1 MNDYQEILLLL
12 ENETGLNVDS
22 IGLLSIARGINNSMK
37 KCAIENTH
45 IYTEKIKSDRQLFA
59 ELIEEIKVPET
70 WFFRDAECFN
80 FVKNHI
86 IENKSVYNSSNPL
99 RILSAPCSTGE
110 EPYSA
115 VMLAFDCGL
124 KHDSI
129 HVVATDISSESIR
142 HAQNKVYRKSSFRN
156 DYDNFQIKYFTSHN
170 TNHIISQ
177 DVAKVP
183 VFVEDNLVKNN
194 FLENHS
200 KFDFI
205 FCKNLLIYLSEQAR
219 TRVLENIK
227 RLLKEDGALLVG
239 LSEINYFTHNGF
251 EQIKHN
257 MAFACKL
264 SSQPHSYYTD
274 FKPIVPIEKAP
285 EINSEKIISPKPKT
299 KMKTFEPQAV
309 KSTNPT
315 ITIESVKSMADKGDF
330 KSAENICNILLQ
342 NEYTDSEALY
352 YMGLIQNALH
362 NGQKAADYFKK
373 VLYLQP
379 DHYESLVHI
388 SLIYES
394 DGDSQRANLYRQR
407 AERVYLRNNA
417 NAGDAE

>member
-1 MNDYQEILLLL
+1 MNDYQDILLLL

-45 IYTEKIKSDRQLFA
+45 IYTEKIKSDRHLFQ

-86 IENKSVYNSSNPL
+86 KENKSVYNSTNPL

-115 VMLAFDCGL
+115 VMLAYDCGL
-124 KHDSI
+124 RHDAI
-129 HVVATDISSESIR
+129 HVVASDISSDSIR
-142 HAQNKVYRKSSFRN
+142 HAKNKIYRKSSFRN
-156 DYDNFQIKYFTSHN
+156 DYDNFQNKYFSSHE
-170 TNHIISQ
+170 TNHIIS
-177 DVAKVP
+177 DEVAKVP
-183 VFVEDNLVKNN
+183 VFLEDNLVKDN
-194 FLENHS
+194 FLENHG

-219 TRVLENIK
+219 TKVLENIK

-264 SSQPHSYYTD
+264 ASQSHSYYTD
-274 FKPIVPIEKAP
+274 FKPIVP
-285 EINSEKIISPKPKT
+285 SEKSPKISSEKVITPKT
-299 KMKTFEPQAV
+299 KSRIRTFEPQPV

-315 ITIESVKSMADKGDF
+315 ITIESVKTMADRGDF
-330 KSAENICNILLQ
+330 LAAENICNILLQ

-407 AERVYLRNNA
+407 AERVFLRKNA
-417 NAGDAE
+417 DAGVDE